1 MSPPTDRRRPDRRP
15 VAAAAVTV
23 AVAAAAT
30 VAPAVWAFDADRFT
44 SGAWWTPFT
53 WPFAHLTVGHLAFT
67 AVPAA
72 AAGVVYA
79 HRNGPVASSAVA
91 AAGWVAA
98 TAAVAVYADQP
109 VAGSSGILA
118 AYAAAFAVV
127 GPRRAL
133 AAVAVIW
140 LAAAGL
146 TDGISAAA
154 HLAGLA
160 AGLGVGLR
168 HLLRQ
173 RTAGT
178 DPSATP
184 PAGAPP

>member
-79 HRNGPVASSAVA
+79 HRNGPAASAAVA

-146 TDGISAAA
+146 TDGVSAAA
-154 HLAGLA
+154 HLAGIA

-173 RTAGT
+173 RTAA
-178 DPSATP
+178 DPAAAPT
-184 PAGAPP
+184 GAPP